1 MTMGST
7 PMFPIILPTDLIKFY
22 SLFNLSIKNKKLY
35 FLIPFSLKFLNYS
48 NFFKKL
54 GLIKS
59 FFILKN
65 KKIKFL
71 KICFFFYKHLPILN
85 YIKLISTSS
94 KIFTISYTSLR
105 LLSKKT
111 KNSLFLLSTSKGLIS
126 HHDALKIKIG
136 GKILFQITF

>member
-1 MTMGST
+1 
-7 PMFPIILPTDLIKFY
+7 MFPIILPTDLIKFY

-35 FLIPFSLKFLNYS
+35 VLLPFSSKFLFYS

-59 FFILKN
+59 FFILTN

-71 KICFFFYKHLPILN
+71 KICFFFYKNLPILN

-94 KIFTISYTSLR
+94 KIFTISYISLR

-111 KNSLFLLSTSKGLIS
+111 KNSLFLLSTSKGLIA
-126 HHDALKIKIG
+126 HRDALKIKIG